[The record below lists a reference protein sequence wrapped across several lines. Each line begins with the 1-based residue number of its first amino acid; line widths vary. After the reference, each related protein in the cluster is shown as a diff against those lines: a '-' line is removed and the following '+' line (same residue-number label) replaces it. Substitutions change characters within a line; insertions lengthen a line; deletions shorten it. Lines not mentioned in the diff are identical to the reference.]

1 MTGAAD
7 MADARVRAAIGNW
20 GPRFIANG
28 IDYNDFVRTTSEVT
42 RWEDWIG
49 AWTATAESHL
59 ALATEARDRGNA
71 RSAGEAFLRAAV
83 SFHFAKFV
91 WVLDPERNRAAT
103 YHAIEALYA
112 AHALLDPTA
121 ERIEAPIGAGAVVGN
136 LRRPAGIR
144 QPPLVILIPGLDSTK
159 EEFFQWESVFLARGM
174 ATLSLD
180 GPGQGETGFS
190 IDIRPDYEVA
200 VAAALDALAGREDLD
215 LGRVG
220 AVGVSLGGYYAPRA
234 AAFEPRIKAVAG
246 ISGPYDM
253 AANWDTMPS
262 LTRETVVHHTGATG
276 EAQARERAH
285 ELNLAG
291 VAERIQQPCLVV
303 TGKRDR
309 IIPWEETKR
318 IADDVPHAEWV
329 LYEDGTHVC
338 NNIPFKYRPLVSD
351 WFRRQLGDT
360 TNESKAS

>member
-1 MTGAAD
+1 M
-7 MADARVRAAIGNW
+7 RAAIGNW

-28 IDYNDFVRTTSEVT
+28 IDYNDFVRTTSELT

-59 ALATEARDRGNA
+59 ALATEASDRGN
-71 RSAGEAFLRAAV
+71 RQSAGEAFVRAAV

-103 YHAIEALYA
+103 NQAIHALYA

-121 ERIEAPIGAGAVVGN
+121 ERIEAPIDVGSVVGN
-136 LRRPAGIR
+136 LRRPEGVG

-159 EEFFQWESVFLARGM
+159 EEFFEWESVFLRRGM

-200 VAAALDALAGREDLD
+200 VAAVLDVIAGRDDLD

-253 AANWDTMPS
+253 AASWDTMPS
-262 LTRETVVHHTGATG
+262 LTRETVVHHTGAAS

-291 VAERIQQPCLVV
+291 VAERIEQPCLVV

-309 IIPWEETKR
+309 VIPWEETKR

-338 NNIPFKYRPLVSD
+338 NNIPFKYRPLVAD
-351 WFRRQLGDT
+351 WIRRQLGDT
-360 TNESKAS
+360 TNESEAS